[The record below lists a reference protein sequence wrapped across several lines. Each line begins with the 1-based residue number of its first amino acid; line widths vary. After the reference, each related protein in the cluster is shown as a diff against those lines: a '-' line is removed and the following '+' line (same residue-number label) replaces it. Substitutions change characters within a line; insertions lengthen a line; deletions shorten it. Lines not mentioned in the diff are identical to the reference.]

1 MDGQR
6 ALNAP
11 FSWPAGLKRCLSPG
25 HKPANSEPKSGA
37 ETRLAGGRKEEEEE
51 EEEEDEKEEE
61 EEERCSTSLPGGNQ
75 VDGLPPALSTV
86 CLVS

>member
-1 MDGQR
+1 MAGGPKMHHFDGRR

-37 ETRLAGGRKEEEEE
+37 ETRLAGGPK
-51 EEEEDEKEEE
+51 
-61 EEERCSTSLPGGNQ
+61 TYAGATL
-75 VDGLPPALSTV
+75 
-86 CLVS
+86 